1 MRSAYAAPTTFGVIS
16 EKIRIASAM
25 ATPPTISD
33 DLALSEQARGDHRGQ
48 RGRDRVDQRVAE
60 QDDAEQLV
68 GAGEQSERDFGAAF
82 AALRPEPQPMPID
95 GHHRRLG
102 DREKSRNR
110 KQRDQ
115 RR

>member
-16 EKIRIASAM
+16 EKISSANEI

-33 DLALSEQARGDHRGQ
+33 DLALSEQALGDHRGQ

-68 GAGEQSERDFGAAF
+68 GAGEQAERELWRRARRAWRGDAA
-82 AALRPEPQPMPID
+82 
-95 GHHRRLG
+95 GSG
-102 DREKSRNR
+102 
-110 KQRDQ
+110 
-115 RR
+115 